1 MRIFFVYIGL
11 FSLISCNS
19 NYQDGE
25 RLFNEQNY
33 KESKIKL
40 RLVGADDSHFN
51 EAQRLIQKVDSIY
64 IYNYR
69 QDFIRDSIS
78 RVRYEAQQ
86 DSIREIER
94 LERIELLQTDI
105 YDHIENLKNI
115 SQLNNYTTNSM
126 IMKIGLFASI
136 ANKCNSGL
144 RINTSEF
151 NRSAKECQTLLRK
164 VQLKEYPIMRDNYA
178 SVLTGEFVDYDIWVK
193 CEGPKNKTLVL
204 IGDYFVLKH
213 RIPEIHDLLRSK
225 LEEFRFDAVS
235 YRWSSKYP
243 NGTRYGVGSKP
254 DDWLGMP

>member
-94 LERIELLQTDI
+94 LERIELLQT
-105 YDHIENLKNI
+105 
-115 SQLNNYTTNSM
+115 
-126 IMKIGLFASI
+126 
-136 ANKCNSGL
+136 
-144 RINTSEF
+144 
-151 NRSAKECQTLLRK
+151 
-164 VQLKEYPIMRDNYA
+164 
-178 SVLTGEFVDYDIWVK
+178 
-193 CEGPKNKTLVL
+193 
-204 IGDYFVLKH
+204 
-213 RIPEIHDLLRSK
+213 
-225 LEEFRFDAVS
+225 
-235 YRWSSKYP
+235 
-243 NGTRYGVGSKP
+243 
-254 DDWLGMP
+254 